1 MLISVIIPALN
12 EEAHVARAIASAG
25 SPSTAEIIVVDGGSQ
40 DATLEIGAKC
50 GAKTIVCE
58 KGRARQMNA
67 GATAAV
73 GDVLLFLHADTC
85 LPIGFDNYIHKVLS
99 IPGSAAGAFQFSLD
113 GPERALRLVER
124 MVNWRSNFLQMPYG
138 DQAIFLTADIFHAVG
153 GFPDIPIM
161 EDFELML
168 RLRRRGRIRIA
179 PIPVLASARRWH
191 KMGTA
196 KQTIINQAVI
206 VAYGLGVAPSR
217 LARWYNRKP

>member
-12 EEAHVARAIASAG
+12 EAGNLARAIASAR

-50 GAKTIVCE
+50 GAKTLVCE

-67 GATAAV
+67 GAAAAV
-73 GDVLLFLHADTC
+73 GEVLLFLHADTC
-85 LPIGFDNYIHKVLS
+85 LPNGFDNYIPRLLS
-99 IPGSAAGAFQFSLD
+99 SPGSAAGAFQFTLD

-124 MVNWRSNFLQMPYG
+124 MVNWRSDLLQMPYG
-138 DQAIFLTADIFHAVG
+138 DQAIFMTADMYHEVG

-179 PIPVLASARRWH
+179 PIPVLASARRWQT
-191 KMGTA
+191 MGTV

-217 LARWYNRKP
+217 LARWYYRKP